1 MNEQDSYVKQCN
13 CYCRKNNKK
22 AALSITDKATWDNYF
37 KYSRIYLLLNAS
49 NNPFSHDVCW
59 NLLRS
64 LYFSTIR

>member
-37 KYSRIYLLLNAS
+37 KYSRIYLFLNAS
-49 NNPFSHDVCW
+49 NNPFA
-59 NLLRS
+59 
-64 LYFSTIR
+64 